1 MYREDSL
8 FKSNIYYKMFL
19 FERLQIEIFDH
30 KTIFF
35 YHLQAAI
42 DCYNKAISHA
52 KDDSVLALGYANR

>member
-1 MYREDSL
+1 
-8 FKSNIYYKMFL
+8 MFL

-42 DCYNKAISHA
+42 ELYNKAISHA